1 MSKQS
6 TEFGPGQAFLSLI
19 FIVSSGY
26 AIWDLTLDWT
36 TEMYSG
42 FFRRVF
48 FWLMFVIA
56 AGSLSGL
63 VAWFVRARKAAKRQA
78 LPVETMAFANQ
89 PNAEGPTAVS
99 ESESDSEPAQA
110 RFTEVSYDQRGKFEK
125 VAGAFVL
132 TLVLL
137 FLGILGFFST
147 YATDQYQAM
156 WVTASS
162 WSGVIAAWYIPFRK
176 FALYEAEDEFK
187 AAITSQI
194 RKLFVW
200 IGVYVVTGILA
211 GLYLGGD
218 HWVVS
223 NLSLAVAGIVVLSVA
238 HKLSVLQRVKSAGG
252 DPLLAK

>member
-1 MSKQS
+1 MSKKS
-6 TEFGPGQAFLSLI
+6 TEFGAGQAFLSLI

-36 TEMYSG
+36 SEMYSG

-48 FWLMFVIA
+48 FWLMYVIA

-125 VAGAFVL
+125 VAVAIVL
-132 TLVLL
+132 TLGLL
-137 FLGILGFFST
+137 FLGILGFLFT
-147 YATDQYQAM
+147 YSSNQYLAM

-176 FALYEAEDEFK
+176 FALYQTEDDFN
-187 AAITSQI
+187 AAIKSQT
-194 RKLFVW
+194 RRLFV
-200 IGVYVVTGILA
+200 
-211 GLYLGGD
+211 
-218 HWVVS
+218 
-223 NLSLAVAGIVVLSVA
+223 
-238 HKLSVLQRVKSAGG
+238 
-252 DPLLAK
+252 